1 MTCTTRAAVTVS
13 NSRLGLGHCAV
24 RRVAV
29 QLKYRYRTV
38 VFLLCCCCCLAKMDQ
53 QLHRLTDRHYSEVEG
68 LLQVRIIKYTFCAWS
83 QYNCY
88 DYNNAPSIFRPSSS
102 AHSRERT
109 HSQNTNTHM
118 HTNTNTHTRSHIHT
132 TCTPHIHNHN
142 NKLAHTYTHMR
153 FSPQAMDMP
162 SSDHEEIESESCRL
176 SRYNVANLYEGR
188 QRCYTMPH
196 VPPAPPST
204 PTLLTSNSNGTGIST
219 SNGNC
224 SAIPSVATL
233 GASSSIG
240 AIGSIVVGANMNAN
254 GSSSSP
260 TASLVADNNQINHFI
275 YVKNGK
281 NLRRDSRCV
290 DSELSKLFNVVSI
303 TNRLTAIKNRAH
315 NKQPPQQQMTERGII
330 NASRTISKL
339 HAGGATKIFKIH
351 RDPKEFLRETDE
363 DSVSAPEYDEE
374 EEDTRFRF
382 FRRTRHSRRR
392 AYTRMGRKFAR
403 FEHHERMETIVDS
416 FDAAMSFN
424 DADT

>member
-1 MTCTTRAAVTVS
+1 MQS
-13 NSRLGLGHCAV
+13 
-24 RRVAV
+24 
-29 QLKYRYRTV
+29 KYRYRTV

-68 LLQVRIIKYTFCAWS
+68 LLQVCIIKYTLCARS
-83 QYNCY
+83 QFNCY
-88 DYNNAPSIFRPSSS
+88 DYNNAQSIFRPSSS

-109 HSQNTNTHM
+109 HSQNTNTRTRARTYIQHLLP
-118 HTNTNTHTRSHIHT
+118 NTHTQQQTRAHIH
-132 TCTPHIHNHN
+132 
-142 NKLAHTYTHMR
+142 MR
-153 FSPQAMDMP
+153 YSPQAMDMP

-204 PTLLTSNSNGTGIST
+204 PTLLTSNSIGTGIST

-224 SAIPSVATL
+224 SAIASV
-233 GASSSIG
+233 GASGSIG
-240 AIGSIVVGANMNAN
+240 AGISVVGTNVNAN

-315 NKQPPQQQMTERGII
+315 KTQPPQQQQMAERGII

-339 HAGGATKIFKIH
+339 HGAPTKIFKIH

>member
-1 MTCTTRAAVTVS
+1 
-13 NSRLGLGHCAV
+13 
-24 RRVAV
+24 
-29 QLKYRYRTV
+29 
-38 VFLLCCCCCLAKMDQ
+38 MDQ

-68 LLQVRIIKYTFCAWS
+68 LL
-83 QYNCY
+83 
-88 DYNNAPSIFRPSSS
+88 
-102 AHSRERT
+102 
-109 HSQNTNTHM
+109 
-118 HTNTNTHTRSHIHT
+118 
-132 TCTPHIHNHN
+132 
-142 NKLAHTYTHMR
+142 
-153 FSPQAMDMP
+153 QAMDMP

-204 PTLLTSNSNGTGIST
+204 PTLLTSS
-219 SNGNC
+219 SNGN
-224 SAIPSVATL
+224 
-233 GASSSIG
+233 GSSTGIG
-240 AIGSIVVGANMNAN
+240 NCTANGN

-260 TASLVADNNQINHFI
+260 TASLVADNQINHFI

-281 NLRRDSRCV
+281 NLRRESRCV

-303 TNRLTAIKNRAH
+303 TNRLTAVKNRTH
-315 NKQPPQQQMTERGII
+315 KQQLAERGII
-330 NASRTISKL
+330 NASRTISRL
-339 HAGGATKIFKIH
+339 HGATKIFKIH

-382 FRRTRHSRRR
+382 FRRTRHSRRHS
-392 AYTRMGRKFAR
+392 YTRMERKFAR

>member
-1 MTCTTRAAVTVS
+1 
-13 NSRLGLGHCAV
+13 
-24 RRVAV
+24 
-29 QLKYRYRTV
+29 
-38 VFLLCCCCCLAKMDQ
+38 
-53 QLHRLTDRHYSEVEG
+53 
-68 LLQVRIIKYTFCAWS
+68 
-83 QYNCY
+83 
-88 DYNNAPSIFRPSSS
+88 
-102 AHSRERT
+102 
-109 HSQNTNTHM
+109 
-118 HTNTNTHTRSHIHT
+118 
-132 TCTPHIHNHN
+132 
-142 NKLAHTYTHMR
+142 MR

-224 SAIPSVATL
+224 SVIPSVAAL

-240 AIGSIVVGANMNAN
+240 AIGSIVVGTNVNAN

-315 NKQPPQQQMTERGII
+315 NKQPTQQQQQQQMAERGII

-339 HAGGATKIFKIH
+339 HGAGATKIFKIH

>member
-1 MTCTTRAAVTVS
+1 
-13 NSRLGLGHCAV
+13 
-24 RRVAV
+24 
-29 QLKYRYRTV
+29 
-38 VFLLCCCCCLAKMDQ
+38 MDQ

-68 LLQVRIIKYTFCAWS
+68 LL
-83 QYNCY
+83 
-88 DYNNAPSIFRPSSS
+88 
-102 AHSRERT
+102 
-109 HSQNTNTHM
+109 
-118 HTNTNTHTRSHIHT
+118 
-132 TCTPHIHNHN
+132 
-142 NKLAHTYTHMR
+142 
-153 FSPQAMDMP
+153 QAMDMP

-204 PTLLTSNSNGTGIST
+204 PTLLTSSSNGSSTGNGNCTANGTG
-219 SNGNC
+219 
-224 SAIPSVATL
+224 
-233 GASSSIG
+233 
-240 AIGSIVVGANMNAN
+240 N

-260 TASLVADNNQINHFI
+260 TASLVADNQINHFI

-281 NLRRDSRCV
+281 NLRRESRCV

-303 TNRLTAIKNRAH
+303 TNRLTAVKNRTH
-315 NKQPPQQQMTERGII
+315 KQQLAERGII

-339 HAGGATKIFKIH
+339 HGATKIFKIH

-382 FRRTRHSRRR
+382 FRRTRHSRRHS
-392 AYTRMGRKFAR
+392 YTRMERKFAR

>member
-1 MTCTTRAAVTVS
+1 MRMKTRV
-13 NSRLGLGHCAV
+13 H
-24 RRVAV
+24 
-29 QLKYRYRTV
+29 
-38 VFLLCCCCCLAKMDQ
+38 
-53 QLHRLTDRHYSEVEG
+53 
-68 LLQVRIIKYTFCAWS
+68 
-83 QYNCY
+83 
-88 DYNNAPSIFRPSSS
+88 
-102 AHSRERT
+102 T
-109 HSQNTNTHM
+109 HSNTHA
-118 HTNTNTHTRSHIHT
+118 IHT
-132 TCTPHIHNHN
+132 H
-142 NKLAHTYTHMR
+142 

-162 SSDHEEIESESCRL
+162 SSDHEEIGIESDSCRH

-204 PTLLTSNSNGTGIST
+204 PTLLTSNGNGNAS

-224 SAIPSVATL
+224 SAIGT
-233 GASSSIG
+233 GNG
-240 AIGSIVVGANMNAN
+240 NGNFTGTAIGLISSN
-254 GSSSSP
+254 GSCSSP
-260 TASLVADNNQINHFI
+260 PTAAAAAAAGSDSNQINHII

-281 NLRRDSRCV
+281 NLRRETRCI

-303 TNRLTAIKNRAH
+303 TNRLTAIKNRSHKAAATQLQLQH
-315 NKQPPQQQMTERGII
+315 HHHHHQHQHHTLQQQPQPQQLAAERGII

-339 HAGGATKIFKIH
+339 NGATKIFKIH

-374 EEDTRFRF
+374 EEDARFRF
-382 FRRTRHSRRR
+382 FRRTRLSRRR

>member
-1 MTCTTRAAVTVS
+1 
-13 NSRLGLGHCAV
+13 
-24 RRVAV
+24 
-29 QLKYRYRTV
+29 
-38 VFLLCCCCCLAKMDQ
+38 MDQ

-68 LLQVRIIKYTFCAWS
+68 LLQ
-83 QYNCY
+83 
-88 DYNNAPSIFRPSSS
+88 
-102 AHSRERT
+102 
-109 HSQNTNTHM
+109 
-118 HTNTNTHTRSHIHT
+118 
-132 TCTPHIHNHN
+132 
-142 NKLAHTYTHMR
+142 
-153 FSPQAMDMP
+153 AMDMP
-162 SSDHEEIESESCRL
+162 SSDHEEIDSESCRL

-204 PTLLTSNSNGTGIST
+204 PTLLTSNGNSVGNVNMNGTGN
-219 SNGNC
+219 SNG
-224 SAIPSVATL
+224 SAN
-233 GASSSIG
+233 G
-240 AIGSIVVGANMNAN
+240 N

-260 TASLVADNNQINHFI
+260 TASLVADNQSINHFI

-281 NLRRDSRCV
+281 NLRRETRSV

-303 TNRLTAIKNRAH
+303 TNRLTAVKNRTHKLHQHQHQHLPLAD
-315 NKQPPQQQMTERGII
+315 RGIL

-339 HAGGATKIFKIH
+339 HGTTKIFKIH

-382 FRRTRHSRRR
+382 FRRTRHSRRHS
-392 AYTRMGRKFAR
+392 YTRMERKFAR